1 MKAITFNLLAWIM
14 LPIMDGFA
22 KYLSS
27 DLPVL
32 QITWARYFFT
42 VAFTLPIMF
51 FFFRKNL
58 VWTDKPKLQLIRGLI
73 LLTANVCFFYS
84 ISIIS
89 LAKALTLAFIAPLIV
104 TAFSPIFLGE
114 KVGFRRWSAVI
125 IGFIGSMV
133 VIRPGFVEINLASLA
148 ALGTGVMYGF
158 YLIITRKLSSSDNPL
173 LTLLLTGVVGAIIIS
188 FVMPFVWIKPTL
200 NQWSMMAAI
209 GIFACVGH
217 LFIILSLKYADAS
230 KLAPF
235 SYFEIV
241 TNIIIGYYF
250 FSDFPDKWTF
260 LGLFIIILSGI
271 YISRRENI
279 VKRLKSVSYTHLTLP
294 TKSTV

>member
-1 MKAITFNLLAWIM
+1 MKAITFNLLAWVM

-209 GIFACVGH
+209 GIFACIGH

-279 VKRLKSVSYTHLTLP
+279 VKRLK
-294 TKSTV
+294 

>member
-1 MKAITFNLLAWIM
+1 MKAITFNLLAWVM

-42 VAFTLPIMF
+42 VAFTFPIMF
-51 FFFRKNL
+51 FFYRNQLK
-58 VWTDKPKLQLIRGLI
+58 WSEKPKLQFLRGLI
-73 LLTANVCFFYS
+73 LLTANICFFYS
-84 ISIIS
+84 ISVIS
-89 LAKALTLAFIAPLIV
+89 LAKALTLAFVAPLIV
-104 TAFSPIFLGE
+104 TAFSPIFLSE
-114 KVGFRRWSAVI
+114 KVGLRRWLAVI
-125 IGFIGSMV
+125 IGFIGSLV

-158 YLIITRKLSSSDNPL
+158 YLIITRKLSTSDNPL

-188 FVMPFVWIKPTL
+188 IVMPFVWVKPTL

-217 LFIILSLKYADAS
+217 LFLILSLKYADAS

-235 SYFEIV
+235 SYFEII

-250 FSDFPDKWTF
+250 FSDFPDNWTF
-260 LGLFIIILSGI
+260 LGLFIIVISGI
-271 YISRRENI
+271 YISRRDN
-279 VKRLKSVSYTHLTLP
+279 LVSSI
-294 TKSTV
+294 K

>member
-1 MKAITFNLLAWIM
+1 MKAITFNLLAWVM

-114 KVGFRRWSAVI
+114 KVGFRRWSAVL

-279 VKRLKSVSYTHLTLP
+279 VKRLK
-294 TKSTV
+294 

>member
-1 MKAITFNLLAWIM
+1 MKAIIFNLLAWVM

-42 VAFTLPIMF
+42 VAFILPIMF

-271 YISRRENI
+271 YISRRGNM
-279 VKRLKSVSYTHLTLP
+279 VKRLK
-294 TKSTV
+294 

>member
-1 MKAITFNLLAWIM
+1 MKAIIFNLLAWIM

-22 KYLSS
+22 KYLST

-42 VAFTLPIMF
+42 VAFTFPIMF
-51 FFFRKNL
+51 FFYRNQL
-58 VWTDKPKLQLIRGLI
+58 RWSDKPKLQFIRGII
-73 LLTANVCFFYS
+73 LLTANICFFYS
-84 ISIIS
+84 ISVIS
-89 LAKALTLAFIAPLIV
+89 LAKALTLAFVAPLIV

-114 KVGFRRWSAVI
+114 KVGYRRWLAVI
-125 IGFIGSMV
+125 IGFIGSLV

-148 ALGTGVMYGF
+148 ALSTGVMYGF
-158 YLIITRKLSSSDNPL
+158 YLIITRKLSTSDNPL

-188 FVMPFVWIKPTL
+188 CVMPFVWVKPNL

-209 GIFACVGH
+209 GIFACIGH
-217 LFIILSLKYADAS
+217 LFLILSLKYADAS

-235 SYFEIV
+235 SYFEII

-250 FSDFPDKWTF
+250 FSDFPDNWTF
-260 LGLFIIILSGI
+260 IGLFIIVLSGI
-271 YISRRENI
+271 YISRREKL
-279 VKRLKSVSYTHLTLP
+279 VKKS
-294 TKSTV
+294 